1 MKIDLSKVMN
11 EVNKD
16 LNKQDKLRKIIHN
29 KTINGEIPTAIVN
42 IGFTKDCFRAF
53 SFCKPEVWEHPDGKK
68 VFGHSLISNQ
78 NIAIETTGK
87 VMKELEKFRKERIRL
102 NNKEQRYLKKMF
114 DTYKVMKVPE
124 LKEIK

>member
-16 LNKQDKLRKIIHN
+16 LNKQDKLRKIIYN

-42 IGFTKDCFRAF
+42 VGYGFRAC
-53 SFCKPEVWEHPDGKK
+53 SFCKPEVWEHPSGRKA
-68 VFGHSLISNQ
+68 FGGTLVNDDK
-78 NIAIETTGK
+78 IAIETTGK
-87 VMKELEKFRKERIRL
+87 VMKEIEKFRKERKRI
-102 NNKEQRYLKKMF
+102 NDKEQRYLKKMF
-114 DTYKVMKVPE
+114 NTYKVMKVPE